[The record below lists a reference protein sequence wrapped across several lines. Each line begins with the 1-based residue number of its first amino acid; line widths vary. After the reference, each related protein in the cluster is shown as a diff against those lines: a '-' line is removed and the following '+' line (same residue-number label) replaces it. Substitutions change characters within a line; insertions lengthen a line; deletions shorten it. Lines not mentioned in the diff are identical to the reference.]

1 MKAEQICNEL
11 VSHINK
17 TYGNKVATADLALAV
32 LAIGI
37 STLQDN
43 MKLPFK
49 QASIFILEL
58 LVKSYG
64 VMSPDYDKPLQKSE
78 YIN

>member
-1 MKAEQICNEL
+1 MKAQQICNEL
-11 VSHINK
+11 ASHINK

-37 STLQDN
+37 QTLQDN

-49 QASIFILEL
+49 QASIFILGL

-64 VMSPDYDKPLQKSE
+64 IMPPDYNQPLQKSE